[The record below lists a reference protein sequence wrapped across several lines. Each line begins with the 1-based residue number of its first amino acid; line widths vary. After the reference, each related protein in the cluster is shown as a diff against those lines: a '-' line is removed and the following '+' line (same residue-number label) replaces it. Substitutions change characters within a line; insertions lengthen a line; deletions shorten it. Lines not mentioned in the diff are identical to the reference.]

1 MSDLVSR
8 ALLEQRWPLPEPGGS
23 KHSRGDVV
31 VVGGARK
38 TPGAAILAGIAALR
52 TGAGRITLCVAES
65 VASATAVA
73 LPECGVVPLAETRT
87 GSVSGRGLDVLAGE
101 LSSADVALIGPGL
114 DDPRATAATLRALA
128 PLLDDVPAVHLD
140 AFPLGVL
147 PGQRRLA
154 RRLAGRLLLTPNS
167 EEASRLLGEEVDDVE
182 RAALAVA
189 ERYGA
194 VVSLFNTIAS
204 PDGAAVRIEGEHP
217 GLATAGSGDVLAGA
231 TAGLRGRGVDPMGAA
246 AWGAF
251 LHTEADTRLSARIGP
266 AGYLASEITGEFPRV
281 LAG

>member
-1 MSDLVSR
+1 MSDVITR

-23 KHSRGDVV
+23 KHARGDVV

-52 TGAGRITLCVAES
+52 SGAGRITLCVAES

-73 LPECGVVPLAETRT
+73 LPECGVVALPETRD

-114 DDPRATAATLRALA
+114 DDARSTTATLRALA
-128 PLLDDVPAVHLD
+128 PLLDGVPSVHLD

-147 PGQRRLA
+147 PGQRRAA
-154 RRLAGRLLLTPNS
+154 RRLAGRLLLTPNT
-167 EEASRLLGEEVDDVE
+167 EEAARLLGEEVGDLE
-182 RAALAVA
+182 EAAVAIA

-204 PDGAAVRIEGEHP
+204 PDGDVVRIDEEHP

-231 TAGLRGRGVDPMGAA
+231 TAGLRARGVDPMGAA
-246 AWGAF
+246 AWGAH
-251 LHTEADTRLSARIGP
+251 LHTEADTLLTRRIGP
-266 AGYLASEITGEFPRV
+266 AGYLASEIPGEFPSV
-281 LAG
+281 LAR